1 VSEAGR
7 DAGGYGRRCDVGG
20 SVVCME
26 PDTYC
31 REIEAYLC
39 RKNDGHLVRVV
50 GPAFG
55 LVSGW
60 AVQGVPFKVA
70 CRGIDR
76 YVERY
81 YAKGPRR
88 RPVRVEFCEAD
99 VLDAF
104 DEWKRAVGVGM
115 AGSVEGHPRGEGE
128 AAGGADAPGRE
139 TEDEGARQP
148 SRPGHSLRAH
158 LDRAVT
164 RLTDLQANGGLPET
178 LDAVVERLIEQL
190 AHDREISRTLRGEAR
205 EAYLRVLEHRDAD
218 LLEAARQ
225 VTPAETLSAQDDEAA
240 EELAGYRARMPQE
253 AYSRAVRAAAEKLLR
268 DHWKLPV
275 IAYAGSR
282 L

>member
-1 VSEAGR
+1 M
-7 DAGGYGRRCDVGG
+7 D
-20 SVVCME
+20 

-31 REIEAYLC
+31 REIESYLC

-55 LVSGW
+55 MVSGW

-76 YVERY
+76 YFERY

-88 RPVRVEFCEAD
+88 RPVRIEFCEAD

-115 AGSVEGHPRGEGE
+115 AGAG
-128 AAGGADAPGRE
+128 AAGAPADGVQDADGQAPGTRS
-139 TEDEGARQP
+139 GP
-148 SRPGHSLRAH
+148 SLRAH

-164 RLTDLQANGGLPET
+164 RLTDAQARGGLPPPLEA
-178 LDAVVERLIEQL
+178 AVEGLIDRL
-190 AHDREISRTLRGEAR
+190 ARDRESSRSLRGEAR
-205 EAYLRVLEHRDAD
+205 EAYLQGLERMDVD

-225 VTPAETLSAQDDEAA
+225 AMPAEALAELGRAA
-240 EELAGYRARMPQE
+240 IEELADYRARMSPE
-253 AYSRAVRAAAEKLLR
+253 AYDRAVRAAADKLLR
-268 DHWKLPV
+268 EHWKLPV
-275 IAYAGSR
+275 ITY
-282 L
+282 